1 MSLKVLIVDDDP
13 VTRRLLSRIVT
24 SRLGGDVT
32 EAANAMV
39 AFDLI
44 GRVSPDLVLLD
55 LQMPGTGGLE
65 ALQRL
70 RNRPQTRNIPI
81 VVLTA
86 DSDERT
92 VRRCLALGVTDYMVK
107 PIDPDHV
114 AERLA
119 RHLPSQPAPTAPSS
133 GR

>member
-1 MSLKVLIVDDDP
+1 VSLKVLIVDDDP
-13 VTRRLLSRIVT
+13 VTRRLLARIVST
-24 SRLGGDVT
+24 RLGGEAS

-44 GRVSPDLVLLD
+44 GRVSPDLLLLD

-70 RNRPQTRNIPI
+70 RNRPQTRSLPI

-92 VRRCLALGVTDYMVK
+92 VRRCLALGVSDYLVK
-107 PIDPDHV
+107 PIDPDSV
-114 AERLA
+114 TERLTRLMPA
-119 RHLPSQPAPTAPSS
+119 RAPQA
-133 GR
+133 R

>member
-13 VTRRLLSRIVT
+13 VTRRLLSRIVIT
-24 SRLGGDVT
+24 RFGGEAA

-44 GRVSPDLVLLD
+44 GRVVPDLVLLD

-70 RNRPQTRNIPI
+70 RNRPQTRSIPI

-92 VRRCLALGVTDYMVK
+92 VRRCLALGVSDYLVK
-107 PIDPDHV
+107 PIDPDSV

-119 RHLPSQPAPTAPSS
+119 RHLPIRAPQT
-133 GR
+133 R

>member
-13 VTRRLLSRIVT
+13 VTRRLLSRIVST
-24 SRLGGDVT
+24 RLGGEPV

-44 GRVSPDLVLLD
+44 GRVSPDLILLD

-65 ALQRL
+65 ALQWL
-70 RNRPQTRNIPI
+70 RNRPMTRSTPT

-86 DSDERT
+86 DSDEQT
-92 VRRCLALGVTDYMVK
+92 VRRCLALGVSDYLVK
-107 PIDPDHV
+107 PIDPESV
-114 AERLA
+114 GERLA
-119 RHLPSQPAPTAPSS
+119 RIAAAVRPAPA
-133 GR
+133 R

>member
-13 VTRRLLSRIVT
+13 VTRRLLARIVET
-24 SRLGGDVT
+24 RLGGEAT

-70 RNRPQTRNIPI
+70 RNRPQTRSIPI

-92 VRRCLALGVTDYMVK
+92 VRRCLALGVSDYLVK
-107 PIDPDHV
+107 PIDPDSV
-114 AERLA
+114 AERLTRLVPVRAPQA
-119 RHLPSQPAPTAPSS
+119 R
-133 GR
+133 